1 MDDYTRNTKAQSRE
15 MLRRL
20 NMGFRLANAER
31 DMAEVKPRRGDT
43 GLHAGDHDTGCVF
56 GFMQMPHNTRLD

>member
-15 MLRRL
+15 LLRRL

-31 DMAEVKPRRGDT
+31 DMAEAKPRRNDT
-43 GLHAGDHDTGCVF
+43 GLDAGRDATGCVF
-56 GFMQMPHNTRLD
+56 SFMQMPHNTRLD

>member
-15 MLRRL
+15 LLRRL

-43 GLHAGDHDTGCVF
+43 GLDAGQHATSCVF
-56 GFMQMPHNTRLD
+56 SFMSLPHNTRLD